1 MSAPDELRR
10 QIGLGSAILLGLG
23 SILGT
28 GVFVS
33 LGLAVGVAGHWAI
46 GALGL
51 ATFLA
56 TMNAL
61 SSAQLAANHPVSG
74 GTYAYGY
81 RYLRPE
87 FGFIAGLAFLMAKSA
102 SAAAAAIGLVGYL
115 VVLGGWDG
123 VPVNWLA
130 AGTVLLMT
138 GLVAAGLRRAN
149 FVNAL
154 LVGVTLAALVGLIGM
169 AAMKTE
175 FFTTGHFTRLGLPDT
190 PRLFEAGALLFV
202 AFTGYGRIATL
213 GEEVVEPRR
222 TIPRAIIVTLWVT
235 GFLYLG
241 VLLSGLAVLGESGFA
256 KEMQASAAPLQAIA
270 GALEAPGL
278 RVFLGLAAI
287 TAMAGVLL
295 NLVLGLSRVA
305 FAMGRQ
311 GDAPS
316 ALAKINA
323 HSEPFI
329 ATLCVG
335 GVIALIALF
344 GGLFMVWSFS
354 AFTVLIYYA
363 ITNLAALQLSDTER
377 LYPRFV
383 SVFGLVGC
391 LGLSVWVTSS
401 AILAGVGALGGGL
414 VLRGILKRQV
424 S

>member
-1 MSAPDELRR
+1 MTEPAQLTRR
-10 QIGLGSAILLGLG
+10 LGLGSAILLGLG

-61 SSAQLAANHPVSG
+61 SSAQLASNHSVSG

-102 SAAAAAIGLVGYL
+102 SAAAAAIGLVSYL
-115 VVLGGWDG
+115 IILGGWEG

-130 AGTVLLMT
+130 AGIVLLMT

-149 FVNAL
+149 FVNVL
-154 LVGVTLAALVGLIGM
+154 LVGVTLAALLSLVGM
-169 AAMKTE
+169 AAMKAECFTE
-175 FFTTGHFTRLGLPDT
+175 GHFTGLGEARA

-213 GEEVVEPRR
+213 GEEVIAPRQ

-235 GFLYLG
+235 AVLYLG
-241 VLLSGLAVLGESGFA
+241 VLLSGLAVLGDAGFA

-270 GALEAPGL
+270 TALEAPGL
-278 RVFLGLAAI
+278 RLFLSFAAV

-311 GDAPS
+311 GDAPALLGQVS
-316 ALAKINA
+316 AK
-323 HSEPFI
+323 HEPLI

-354 AFTVLIYYA
+354 AFTVLIYYS
-363 ITNLAALQLSDTER
+363 ITNLAALQLSREER
-377 LYPRFV
+377 LYSPIIPV
-383 SVFGLVGC
+383 LGLIGC
-391 LGLSVWVTSS
+391 LGLSIWVTSS
-401 AILAGVGALGGGL
+401 AIFLGAAMLGGGL
-414 VLRGILKRQV
+414 ILRWILKR
-424 S
+424 

>member
-1 MSAPDELRR
+1 MTEPAQLKRR
-10 QIGLGSAILLGLG
+10 LGLGSAILLGLG

-33 LGLAVGVAGHWAI
+33 LGLAVGVADNWAI
-46 GALGL
+46 GALGI

-56 TMNAL
+56 AMNAL

-74 GTYAYGY
+74 GTYAYGC

-87 FGFIAGLAFLMAKSA
+87 FGFIAGLAFLLAKSA
-102 SAAAAAIGLVGYL
+102 SAAAAAIGLVSYL
-115 VVLGGWDG
+115 IILVGWDG

-130 AGTVLLMT
+130 AGIVLLMT

-149 FVNAL
+149 FINAL
-154 LVGVTLAALVGLIGM
+154 LVGVTLAALLSLVGM
-169 AAMKTE
+169 AAMETE
-175 FFTTGHFTRLGLPDT
+175 FFTAGHFSGLGEVYAPG
-190 PRLFEAGALLFV
+190 LFEAGALLFV

-213 GEEVVEPRR
+213 GEEVIAPRQ

-235 GFLYLG
+235 AVLYLG
-241 VLLSGLAVLGESGFA
+241 VLLSGMAVLGSVGFA
-256 KEMQASAAPLQAIA
+256 KEVQVSAAPLQAIA
-270 GALEAPGL
+270 TALDAPGL
-278 RVFLGLAAI
+278 RLFLSFAAI

-311 GDAPS
+311 GDAPALLGQVS
-316 ALAKINA
+316 AKR
-323 HSEPFI
+323 EPLI

-354 AFTVLIYYA
+354 AFTVLIYYS
-363 ITNLAALQLSDTER
+363 ITNLAALQLSREER
-377 LYPRFV
+377 LYPPIIPV
-383 SVFGLVGC
+383 LGLIGC
-391 LGLSVWVTSS
+391 LGLSVWVTSD
-401 AILAGVGALGGGL
+401 AILVGVAMLGGGL
-414 VLRGILKRQV
+414 ILRWILKR
-424 S
+424 

>member
-1 MSAPDELRR
+1 MPASDELRR
-10 QIGLGSAILLGLG
+10 QIGLGGAILLGLG

-123 VPVNWLA
+123 LPVNWLA

-154 LVGVTLAALVGLIGM
+154 LVVITLAALVGLIGT
-169 AAMKTE
+169 AAME
-175 FFTTGHFTRLGLPDT
+175 SSFFTAGHLTDFGQPDT

-213 GEEVVEPRR
+213 GEEVIAPRQ

-235 GFLYLG
+235 AVLYLG
-241 VLLSGLAVLGESGFA
+241 VLLSGLAVLGDAGFA

-270 GALEAPGL
+270 TALEAPGL
-278 RVFLGLAAI
+278 RLFLSFAAV

-311 GDAPS
+311 GDAPALLGQVS
-316 ALAKINA
+316 AK
-323 HSEPFI
+323 HEPLI

-363 ITNLAALQLSDTER
+363 ITNLAALQLSDKER

-401 AILAGVGALGGGL
+401 AILGGVVMLGGGL
-414 VLRGILKRQV
+414 VLRGIFKRQV